1 MLIVVHIYIWICTR
15 CKSWRKIYLWL
26 HISPYLFKTSGIRLH
41 KFFSSLLLRRIKF
54 ITRQFF
60 PSFHKSKSHDQSG
73 TRRLLHGQR
82 EYDNRNDLQH
92 GCYPRSRRIEKKKK
106 KIWPTF
112 PFLTVVV
119 ISSTIPFPL
128 RKKYTSRNVFSS
140 EGWKWIKARFVL
152 GESKI
157 RNEEKE
163 VD

>member
-106 KIWPTF
+106 KYDLHF
-112 PFLTVVV
+112 PFLQ
-119 ISSTIPFPL
+119 SSSFHQRYRFHYGRNTQVEM
-128 RKKYTSRNVFSS
+128 YSRA
-140 EGWKWIKARFVL
+140 KD
-152 GESKI
+152 ESGS
-157 RNEEKE
+157 RR
-163 VD
+163 DSY